1 LKNLKALRQFKNP
14 FDTVQSLDNVIT
26 NERQAVPRETN
37 SDSSFE
43 RNELLFE
50 NDMKSDSKRGWE
62 DVALSW
68 RRINPKRALEVVN
81 RLWNS
86 PAIRRQYIHYLR
98 NGKRSK
104 EVMENIPV
112 QSDNVDPT
120 WMIDEVGYYPADY
133 PDSQNDAQ
141 YDDQVPKE
149 FANEGK
155 RGWEDIEHL
164 RKRGW
169 EDIAHLGKR
178 EWEDI
183 EHLGKRGW
191 EDIAHLGK
199 RGWEDIEHLGKRGWE
214 DIEHLGKRGWE
225 DIAHLLGKK
234 RRSEN
239 SFSSYGKRGWEPI
252 NLKRTFSQ
260 EQKYRNNEAV
270 LNKILKQLS
279 KPQGR
284 RESEL
289 LDSESN
295 ITKSNRLRNDYDNIV
310 ATVATQDH
318 PHWLR
323 NVLETEM

>member
-1 LKNLKALRQFKNP
+1 MKNLKALRQFKNP

-164 RKRGW
+164 
-169 EDIAHLGKR
+169 
-178 EWEDI
+178 
-183 EHLGKRGW
+183 
-191 EDIAHLGK
+191 
-199 RGWEDIEHLGKRGWE
+199 
-214 DIEHLGKRGWE
+214 GKRGWE

>member
-1 LKNLKALRQFKNP
+1 MKNLKALRQFKNP

-191 EDIAHLGK
+191 EDIAHL
-199 RGWEDIEHLGKRGWE
+199 
-214 DIEHLGKRGWE
+214 
-225 DIAHLLGKK
+225 LGKK

>member
-1 LKNLKALRQFKNP
+1 MKNLNALRQFKNP

-191 EDIAHLGK
+191 EDIAHL
-199 RGWEDIEHLGKRGWE
+199 
-214 DIEHLGKRGWE
+214 
-225 DIAHLLGKK
+225 LGKK